1 MNGRGKKP
9 SARSSKGELNFMPT
23 SSDPQSTIAPPRSRF
38 QFSLRS
44 LLLFTLVFAVFCAG
58 VFNPYNGVRYLTL
71 FAVQAF
77 LFYTFLAWSIYS
89 RGYLQTFGIGA
100 ALSFLFPW
108 LATAYLWI
116 LLPFAIVGSAN
127 ITGDLPALLG
137 TASAS
142 DGLAYFGPFILSS
155 ILLID
160 SLFTGGTM
168 VFARWLWDGRHS
180 VSPTAPAASPFASST
195 TAEAAPTS
203 KGVVS

>member
-1 MNGRGKKP
+1 
-9 SARSSKGELNFMPT
+9 MPVT
-23 SSDPQSTIAPPRSRF
+23 SDPQPTPSRPRSRF

-44 LLLFTLVFAVFCAG
+44 LLLFTLFFAVFCAG

-71 FAVQAF
+71 LAVQAF
-77 LFYTFLAWSIYS
+77 LFYVYLAWSIYS

-127 ITGDLPALLG
+127 IGGDLPALFG

-168 VFARWLWDGRHS
+168 VFARWLIDRRRP
-180 VSPTAPAASPFASST
+180 VAPTLPAAACPFASAT
-195 TAEAAPTS
+195 TAEVPPTS
-203 KGVVS
+203 EGVCP